1 MKIRTALFLLLAGL
15 IVSASPAQNNAPAS
29 AQSGSSQ
36 IDPEKAQQIRHM
48 LDVMGVTKQASDVL
62 RAMMPQ
68 MMKTMEDSMKSSM
81 ANAMPGGSESA
92 EAQQRAADYM
102 KKYSALVQD
111 KMIQK
116 FAALDLTSIY
126 INIYDKYFSADDIRA
141 ITVFYE
147 SPAGRKMMNSVA
159 PMMADIMSAMAPAVT
174 KMTGDIQKEIYAE
187 HPDMDPKNWH

>member
-1 MKIRTALFLLLAGL
+1 MKIRTALFLLFAGL

-102 KKYSALVQD
+102 KKYSALLQE